1 MKLEK
6 QLINL
11 IKTASRRPE
20 ATDLT
25 AKVLRIE
32 GQTAWVHFDGGAEET
47 PVEMSISCEPGDDV
61 RVRINKGA
69 AYIIGNNTNPPTN
82 DRIIVK
88 YAANLAQ
95 AAREVANR
103 AYKNLQELLQT
114 YVNKGSSNID
124 VLSTAMSQDE
134 NGTNVY
140 GDISTAG
147 DHYVKVNESGM
158 DVRRVAVGGQ
168 TAETDPVTAHIGTD
182 YVALGERA
190 EGEIGE
196 GSYSEGKDILNS
208 GKYSHV
214 EGYENQIKP
223 RSGETGRETAAH
235 VEGYQTYIQAVRS
248 NSARRRGNHVEGY
261 KSYIGDRNDTSSGA
275 SYIDGAHVEGRYTSV
290 NSHAGH
296 AEGSYS
302 WVTGESGHAEG
313 NGTEAAGLESHA
325 EGSNTKASG
334 LAAHTEGAGYSHGDG
349 GVASGNYSHH
359 ENYDNVASG
368 NSSHASGYRTKA
380 SGNRAATFGS
390 FTQASHTDQFA
401 IGRDNVDKDDTYF
414 EIGNGASTSYRGQ
427 GTPAN
432 VFEITR
438 SGYLRTGQGMTD
450 IGFGKE
456 SGNMGYYEPGSSGA
470 VFTPWV
476 PLVNGKIP
484 ETFLPSYVD
493 DVIEGYYNSTDGKFY
508 EESTYQT
515 EIAGERG
522 KIYISLDT
530 DKSYRW
536 SRTVF
541 VELTSGGVV
550 YSAGSGIDISGT
562 NEISADNTIARM
574 TDLSGYLPL
583 AGGTMTGAINSQHIV
598 PATDD
603 SYRLG
608 SSSSKYNSAYIKRIY
623 NLASIESTTDGSK
636 RLLVP
641 AKSGTIAV
649 NEDLPEVV
657 KNLIAVNPILT
668 SGALIANITI
678 SGVAKNIYSPVP
690 DWAQTVS
697 TEPDYIKNK
706 PAIPSKTSD
715 LTNNSGFITLYDIP
729 PIPSRTSDLTNDS
742 GFITINDIP
751 TIPDELADL
760 EDDSTHR
767 LVTDTEKSTW
777 NGKSDFSG
785 SYNDLSD
792 KPTIPAAQVNSD
804 WNATS
809 GVARILN
816 KPTIPSVPVTI
827 QNGGTGGTTVA
838 AARAN
843 LDVLKTVLYGGYY
856 PSSQTAGWYT
866 IFEFPHRTMTLAI
879 LQIISEE
886 YENSSAIVFING
898 RYAQQGTTWAS
909 QSPEVTLFGNVDYG
923 TAGGYTK
930 FRITQNGGQGRLA
943 LDIYA
948 NGRGANL
955 RIKVLYCDVTDY
967 NVYSTLTPA
976 VYSTVLREVQRNFLD
991 SIETTG
997 NLSLRD
1003 SIYMRGYTRA
1013 GAYIHTGSTPKNAES
1028 WSEFLDNSGI
1038 DAEEGIN
1045 ICQGINETSGIHM
1058 DGNTIV
1064 MWSPCDDGA
1073 LWYYDEDEGDPVFH
1087 IDDTGTYYNKSGIS
1101 YLPLSGG
1108 TMNAGAKIT
1117 FTNSATEDGI
1127 YLNNGS
1133 YQLRLIIG
1141 SDGVKRGLWDG
1152 SRWMIYE
1159 DATNVTLQSPGS
1171 LILNNNTV
1179 INHTEGNWNS
1189 GLRINSVAGNANGSA
1204 NITFGGPSGS
1214 YTGTNDSYPMYQI
1227 GKTSSKSG
1235 AFFLNSRISGV
1246 ERVLMYG
1253 HNAGLQFYSFDQTKQ
1268 VDIQNDGIRTRTNK
1282 LYLHGKDNNYSDG
1295 SGEPSSPLILDGFE
1309 SGQIT
1314 ANSSEN
1320 TNVNIASTGDELV
1333 LVFLSAASG
1342 NSFYAV
1348 RLLRNNNGTLQTI
1361 NLASNGTSIATIS
1374 LNANQTNYI
1383 TIKNTSSSY
1392 RLYYKILKL
1401 G

>member
-1 MKLEK
+1 MNSNIRDFIKAI
-6 QLINL
+6 QNAN
-11 IKTASRRPE
+11 KTATS
-20 ATDLT
+20 AYDT
-25 AKVLRIE
+25 AARVTRVE
-32 GQTAWVHFDGGAEET
+32 GSTAWVHVEGGVEET

-88 YAANLAQ
+88 YAADLAQ

-103 AYKNLQELLQT
+103 AFQNLQELLQT

-124 VLSTAMSQDE
+124 VLSTAMNQDE

-147 DHYVKVNESGM
+147 AHYVKVNESGM

-168 TAETDPVTAHIGTD
+168 TKGTDPATAHIGTD

-190 EGEIGE
+190 EGEIGD

-214 EGYENQIKP
+214 EGYETQIKP
-223 RSGETGRETAAH
+223 RSGGTGRETAAH

-261 KSYIGDRNDTSSGA
+261 QSYIGDRNDTSSGA

-313 NGTEAAGLESHA
+313 NGTEAAAIDAHA

-334 LAAHTEGAGYSHGDG
+334 YASHSEGTGYVHGDG
-349 GVASGNYSHH
+349 GVASGAYSHH

-368 NSSHASGYRTKA
+368 NSSHASGYRTIA

-390 FTQASHTDQFA
+390 CTQASHSDQFA

-522 KIYISLDT
+522 KIYIALDT

-536 SRTVF
+536 SGSVF

-550 YSAGSGIDISGT
+550 YSAGSGIDISAT

-608 SSSSKYNSAYIKRIY
+608 SSSSKYNSAYVKRIY

-649 NEDLPEVV
+649 NEDLPNVV
-657 KNLIAVNPILT
+657 GNLIAVNPVLT
-668 SGALIANITI
+668 SGVLIANVTVSGVSKNLYAPGAGDGIDISNNEISVDNTIARVSELSSYLPIAGGTI
-678 SGVAKNIYSPVP
+678 SGSLEVENDLEIDGDFVANGDADIAGDLELSGDLIVENI
-690 DWAQTVS
+690 
-697 TEPDYIKNK
+697 I
-706 PAIPSKTSD
+706 
-715 LTNNSGFITLYDIP
+715 NSGGV
-729 PIPSRTSDLTNDS
+729 SVNGS
-742 GFITINDIP
+742 GFVREN
-751 TIPDELADL
+751 
-760 EDDSTHR
+760 
-767 LVTDTEKSTW
+767 
-777 NGKSDFSG
+777 
-785 SYNDLSD
+785 
-792 KPTIPAAQVNSD
+792 
-804 WNATS
+804 NAS
-809 GVARILN
+809 
-816 KPTIPSVPVTI
+816 
-827 QNGGTGGTTVA
+827 
-838 AARAN
+838 
-843 LDVLKTVLYGGYY
+843 
-856 PSSQTAGWYT
+856 
-866 IFEFPHRTMTLAI
+866 
-879 LQIISEE
+879 IISTDVVATNVIEAADVRFGSSPNEE
-886 YENSSAIVFING
+886 VLIDSA
-898 RYAQQGTTWAS
+898 
-909 QSPEVTLFGNVDYG
+909 
-923 TAGGYTK
+923 
-930 FRITQNGGQGRLA
+930 
-943 LDIYA
+943 
-948 NGRGANL
+948 
-955 RIKVLYCDVTDY
+955 
-967 NVYSTLTPA
+967 
-976 VYSTVLREVQRNFLD
+976 
-991 SIETTG
+991 
-997 NLSLRD
+997 
-1003 SIYMRGYTRA
+1003 
-1013 GAYIHTGSTPKNAES
+1013 
-1028 WSEFLDNSGI
+1028 
-1038 DAEEGIN
+1038 
-1045 ICQGINETSGIHM
+1045 
-1058 DGNTIV
+1058 
-1064 MWSPCDDGA
+1064 
-1073 LWYYDEDEGDPVFH
+1073 GD
-1087 IDDTGTYYNKSGIS
+1087 
-1101 YLPLSGG
+1101 LSGG
-1108 TMNAGAKIT
+1108 SVDTTPTSGSNHIVTSGGVASALAGKQDALTAGAGLAISNAIVKTNITANDDWQDTAYEKGAGVFAHKYENANTTTYNLPSGFCFVIVYRYSSNRGVAYATYWASGGGSPKTWVNALHDDTAPYNWTGWKQMYTPETIGGATTPTYLNAGVPTAC
-1117 FTNSATEDGI
+1117 SAYAG
-1127 YLNNGS
+1127 G
-1133 YQLRLIIG
+1133 
-1141 SDGVKRGLWDG
+1141 
-1152 SRWMIYE
+1152 
-1159 DATNVTLQSPGS
+1159 TNVTL
-1171 LILNNNTV
+1171 
-1179 INHTEGNWNS
+1179 
-1189 GLRINSVAGNANGSA
+1189 NGS
-1204 NITFGGPSGS
+1204 
-1214 YTGTNDSYPMYQI
+1214 
-1227 GKTSSKSG
+1227 
-1235 AFFLNSRISGV
+1235 
-1246 ERVLMYG
+1246 
-1253 HNAGLQFYSFDQTKQ
+1253 
-1268 VDIQNDGIRTRTNK
+1268 NK
-1282 LYLHGKDNNYSDG
+1282 G
-1295 SGEPSSPLILDGFE
+1295 
-1309 SGQIT
+1309 
-1314 ANSSEN
+1314 
-1320 TNVNIASTGDELV
+1320 AST
-1333 LVFLSAASG
+1333 A
-1342 NSFYAV
+1342 SFYAPTSAGTTGYFLKSNGSGAPTWAAV
-1348 RLLRNNNGTLQTI
+1348 PSGGGITISEIYPSDSEYKVPLVDNPYFDCVLPVNNNITSVSGLVTYISNYGFIPIRNKGYYQGSPESWGYGKPAVELLGTDKNQNGIVLQGQGLVGFGI
-1361 NLASNGTSIATIS
+1361 GSIIG
-1374 LNANQTNYI
+1374 NWPGWYI
-1383 TIKNTSSSY
+1383 FVLSYYNTSSLTDTVSSY
-1392 RLYYKILKL
+1392 GSGLYKHHFKINFKTGVNNVL
-1401 G
+1401 GARIH